1 VLKQEIFAMT
11 EELHVPHQHGGE
23 GPLVRWVAI
32 FTAIVAT
39 LGGMVGHEASHVAND
54 AILYKNEAVLKKTD
68 AANQWAYYQ
77 AISTK
82 SHLME
87 LAKQLTPAQAHPGY
101 DEKLAKYAQQKEEMQ
116 AKATE
121 LEKQV
126 ATADAKSAALREPR
140 QNLFLALALFQI
152 AISVASVTVLSRQLW
167 LFGVAIAGGLGGIGF
182 WTVALLA
189 H

>member
-1 VLKQEIFAMT
+1 MS
-11 EELHVPHQHGGE
+11 EELHIPHQHGGE
-23 GPLVRWVAI
+23 GPLVKWVAI
-32 FTAIVAT
+32 FTAVAAT
-39 LGGMVGHEASHVAND
+39 LGGIVGHEANHVAND

-87 LAKQLTPAQAHPGY
+87 LAKQLTPTQAHPSY
-101 DEKLAKYAQQKEEMQ
+101 DEKLAKYAQQKEEVQ
-116 AKATE
+116 EKANA

-126 ATADAKSAALREPR
+126 DAADAKSAALREPR

-152 AISVASVTVLSRQLW
+152 AISVAGVTVLSRQLW
-167 LFGVAIAGGLGGIGF
+167 LFGVAIAGALGGIGF
-182 WTVALLA
+182 WIAALLA

>member
-1 VLKQEIFAMT
+1 MT

-23 GPLVRWVAI
+23 GPLVKWVAI
-32 FTAIVAT
+32 FTAIAAT
-39 LGGMVGHEASHVAND
+39 LGGIVGHEASHVAND
-54 AILYKNEAVLKKTD
+54 AILYKNEAVLRKTD

-77 AISTK
+77 AVSTK

-101 DEKLAKYAQQKEEMQ
+101 DEKLKKFEQQKEELQ
-116 AKATE
+116 AKATA

-126 ATADAKSAALREPR
+126 ATADAKSAALRAPR
-140 QNLFLALALFQI
+140 QNLFMALALFQI
-152 AISVASVTVLSRQLW
+152 AISVASVTVLSRQVW
-167 LFGVAIAGGLGGIGF
+167 LFGVAIAGTLGGIGY
-182 WTVALLA
+182 WAVALLA

>member
-1 VLKQEIFAMT
+1 MT
-11 EELHVPHQHGGE
+11 ENLHVPHQHGGE
-23 GPLVRWVAI
+23 GPLVKWVAI
-32 FTAIVAT
+32 FTAISAT
-39 LGGMVGHEASHVAND
+39 LGGIVGHEASYVAND

-77 AISTK
+77 AVSTK
-82 SHLME
+82 SQMME

-101 DEKLAKYAQQKEEMQ
+101 DEKLAKYAQQKEELQ
-116 AKATE
+116 TKATA

-126 ATADAKSAALREPR
+126 ALANAKSAALRAPR

-152 AISVASVTVLSRQLW
+152 AISVASVTVLSRQRW
-167 LFGVAIAGGLGGIGF
+167 LFGVAIAGALSGIGF
-182 WTVALLA
+182 WIVALIA

>member
-1 VLKQEIFAMT
+1 MA
-11 EELHVPHQHGGE
+11 EELHIPHHHVAE
-23 GPLVRWVAI
+23 GPLAKRVAI
-32 FTAIVAT
+32 FTAIAAT
-39 LGGMVGHEASHVAND
+39 LGGIVGHEASQVAND

-77 AISTK
+77 AVSTK
-82 SHLME
+82 SQLME

-101 DEKLAKYAQQKEEMQ
+101 DEKLAKYAQQKEELES
-116 AKATE
+116 KATA
-121 LEKQV
+121 LEKEVV
-126 ATADAKSAALREPR
+126 AANAKSAALRAPR

-167 LFGVAIAGGLGGIGF
+167 LFGVAIAGALGGIGY
-182 WTVALLA
+182 WAAALFAQLA

>member
-1 VLKQEIFAMT
+1 MS
-11 EELHVPHQHGGE
+11 EELHIPHQHGGE
-23 GPLVRWVAI
+23 GPLVKWVAI
-32 FTAIVAT
+32 FTAIAAT
-39 LGGMVGHEASHVAND
+39 LGGIVGHEANHVAND

-87 LAKQLTPAQAHPGY
+87 LAKQLTPAEVHPNY
-101 DEKLAKYAQQKEEMQ
+101 DEKLAKYAQQKEEVQ
-116 AKATE
+116 EKANA

-126 ATADAKSAALREPR
+126 DAADAKSAALREPR

-152 AISVASVTVLSRQLW
+152 AISVAGVTVLSRQLW
-167 LFGVAIAGGLGGIGF
+167 LFGVAIAGALGGIGF
-182 WTVALLA
+182 WIVALLA